1 MDDNI
6 SFVKTDEINNQI
18 QVILRQTNYSEEEAR
33 EKLKEHNYDHL
44 KVIKSYLGLTEKKAP
59 QEKKSVNQEIYRQLR
74 HKLDSNMR
82 DYNTRVEKGEVK
94 KVI

>member
-6 SFVKTDEINNQI
+6 SFVETDEINNQI

-33 EKLKEHNYDHL
+33 EKLKKHNYDHL

-59 QEKKSVNQEIYRQLR
+59 MEKKSLNQEIYRQLR

-82 DYNTRVEKGEVK
+82 DYNTRVENGEVK

>member
-6 SFVKTDEINNQI
+6 SFVETDEINNKI

-44 KVIKSYLGLTEKKAP
+44 KVIKGYLGLTEKKAP
-59 QEKKSVNQEIYRQLR
+59 IKKSMNQEIYRQLR

>member
-6 SFVKTDEINNQI
+6 SFVETDEINNKI
-18 QVILRQTNYSEEEAR
+18 QVILRQTNYSEEETR
-33 EKLKEHNYDHL
+33 EKLKEQNYDHL

-59 QEKKSVNQEIYRQLR
+59 AEKKSLNQEIYRQLR

-82 DYNTRVEKGEVK
+82 DYNSRVDKGEVK

>member
-1 MDDNI
+1 MDDSI

-59 QEKKSVNQEIYRQLR
+59 VEKKSVNQEIYRQLR

-82 DYNTRVEKGEVK
+82 DYNTRVEKAEVK

>member
-1 MDDNI
+1 MENNI
-6 SFVKTDEINNQI
+6 SFIETDEINNQI

-33 EKLKEHNYDHL
+33 EKLKEQNYDHL
-44 KVIKSYLGLTEKKAP
+44 KVIKGYLGLTEKKAP
-59 QEKKSVNQEIYRQLR
+59 TEKKSVNQEIYRQLR

-82 DYNTRVEKGEVK
+82 DYHTRVENGEVK